1 MKVTPTTKLTKYLQP
16 CCLRCNFMLCMR
28 EWMHTWY
35 LDEMRWDF
43 GQGHGPLMLLSTH
56 TYLKYCC
63 PTTCPWIPKIHKK
76 KNNGNQTCLTRWSLV
91 SHSIISLQNHTTI
104 THIVVLGGTWFS
116 LLLIFSIEY
125 LEWNIFSNSWA
136 KLSYA
141 NSTIPLFW
149 TKERQISKHLTTL

>member
-1 MKVTPTTKLTKYLQP
+1 MHEGVNAY
-16 CCLRCNFMLCMR
+16 MISWWDAMR
-28 EWMHTWY
+28 FWARPRSTHVVVHPHV
-35 LDEMRWDF
+35 LKI
-43 GQGHGPLMLLSTH
+43 LLSNHVSLDPQNTQ
-56 TYLKYCC
+56 
-63 PTTCPWIPKIHKK
+63 K